1 MSNLILLE
9 FVFAGLLL
17 LLAVAAIFLSQ
28 NHEVKEKVIHNFSR
42 AAQITIGHDATQEQP
57 TELTALQRL
66 IRRAG
71 ITPKTWQ
78 IWLVIAAILLL
89 TLLAGTFSN
98 WWLAL
103 IVPLSAAVILN
114 FWLWHLGQKRIKLI
128 ISQLPLFIDQVIRS
142 LSVGKNMEG
151 AFASAV
157 KESQDPIKSVFERS
171 IKLSALGIDFSQSI
185 QETADLYRIEEL
197 NLISLVIRVNRFYGS
212 SVQHLFE
219 STVKMIHAREAARRE
234 LRTLTG
240 ETRVTAWVL
249 GLLPSAVALYIIA
262 VSPGY
267 LDVMLDDSSG
277 RILLMTALAFQVFG
291 GLLLWRMIKS
301 I

>member
-9 FVFAGLLL
+9 FIFAGLLL

-42 AAQITIGHDATQEQP
+42 AAQITIGHDTTQTQP

-89 TLLAGTFSN
+89 TVLAGTFSN

-103 IVPLSAAVILN
+103 IVPFSAAVILN

-171 IKLSALGIDFSQSI
+171 IKLSALGVDFSQSI

-212 SVQHLFE
+212 SVQHLLE